1 MSHGFY
7 MSLDEARR
15 ELRKRWNDAGLRS
28 AVESA
33 LGQRFMEPFRD
44 RPRAFNAR
52 HMNSPDNGF
61 MLFNYCAAYLDA
73 TPLVTEYLGDRF
85 TCLNEGKKGL
95 CRLKLF
101 TGADRL
107 HLCLFDMHQWE
118 NQTLGE
124 IVLATGETL
133 AGFHHGLF
141 DRLAM
146 HVEILDQTAWYRA
159 IGKPVDYY
167 YPLFVHAVAHGVLF
181 ETFVTDDEPVNR
193 LQRKTEHWFTDEV
206 VRPNFERVTRDF
218 GLRPMV
224 VRSFPDDQTDDED
237 FYWWS
242 YPPIINDYLV
252 DYARRHQLSLK
263 KVG

>member
-7 MSLDEARR
+7 MSLDEARS
-15 ELRKRWNDAGLRS
+15 ELHRRWNDAGLRT

-33 LGQRFMEPFRD
+33 LGQRFMEVFRD
-44 RPRAFNAR
+44 RPRAIIHR
-52 HMNSPDNGF
+52 PMISPDNGF
-61 MLFNYCAAYLDA
+61 MLLNYCAAYLGA
-73 TPLVTEYLGDRF
+73 APLAIEYLGDRF
-85 TCLNEGKKGL
+85 STLNEEKKGL
-95 CRLKLF
+95 CRPRL
-101 TGADRL
+101 TISADKFR
-107 HLCLFDMHQWE
+107 LCLFDMQQWE
-118 NQTLGE
+118 NRPLGE

-146 HVEILDQTAWYRA
+146 RVEILDQTAWYRG
-159 IGKPVDYY
+159 IGNPADYY
-167 YPLFVHAVAHGVLF
+167 FPVFAHAVAHGMLF

-193 LQRKTEHWFTDEV
+193 RQRKTEHWFTDEV

-224 VRSFPDDQTDDED
+224 VRSFPGDQTDDED

-252 DYARRHQLSLK
+252 DYARRNQLSLK